1 MRVNIKKMIGNLA
14 KTLTALTP
22 IAAYSLFLGAL
33 SSTCLGLYLD
43 FSFFPESLFYIQSI
57 VFYFFLY
64 FLLQCQNLIKS
75 GLDTFLHAGLSGLF
89 LGFFSYQVFNQA
101 DWFRGF
107 ITIWEYK
114 VISYLV
120 ISSIQA
126 AGLIAARDWLAR
138 KKQRRLEAAKVQA

>member
-1 MRVNIKKMIGNLA
+1 MVRNLT

-22 IAAYSLFLGAL
+22 IAVYSLFLGAL
-33 SSTCLGLYLD
+33 SSTFLGLYLELN
-43 FSFFPESLFYIQSI
+43 FFPESLFYIQAI
-57 VFYFFLY
+57 IFYFLLY

-75 GLDTFLHAGLSGLF
+75 GFETILHAGLSGLF
-89 LGFFSYQVFNQA
+89 LGFFSYQVFNQS
-101 DWFRGF
+101 DWFRGL

-120 ISSIQA
+120 ISFIQA

-138 KKQRRLEAAKVQA
+138 KKQRSLKVEKAQA